1 MAISRRARRTDLR
14 EGSLDINNLFV
25 NAQIDADGKIILP
38 ANISAQEWLVHT
50 VLFSDLYEDNAP
62 SIVTPD
68 YIPEYQFDLPASIAT
83 EDLSDGGAYL
93 FRVYINGVKLTYSSD
108 YYISSNFCRFTL
120 PYEID
125 STDTIEIWYVE
136 A

>member
-38 ANISAQEWLVHT
+38 ASVSAQEWLVHT

-83 EDLSDGGAYL
+83 EDVSTKFICPTA
-93 FRVYINGVKLTYSSD
+93 IHSS
-108 YYISSNFCRFTL
+108 
-120 PYEID
+120 
-125 STDTIEIWYVE
+125 
-136 A
+136 